1 MVAWTS
7 ALLGDL
13 GPVTEASEEAMALVG
28 PGQNPGFALAGASWR
43 SYAAALAGRWD
54 DLVATLERH
63 RRMWID
69 ADRLAMSGS
78 LQGLLSGIDW
88 ARNRG
93 EDELVQR
100 WSEVA
105 SEIVGRFDPAH
116 PVAGLSAVVRLEMDG
131 IVEIVGHPD
140 RHPDRAHYIE
150 HALALCADRAQP
162 VPFSSIGLLIAR
174 VERSRMRLLEA
185 QARRL
190 SGVLRS
196 DPEDLAKSLAI
207 FEEIGAHRYAARLR
221 TELGMARR
229 DDAVYRTGVRE
240 LEAMGELQ
248 QLTRLSSRSR

>member
-1 MVAWTS
+1 MVAWNS

-13 GPVTEASEEAMALVG
+13 GPVIERSEEAMALVG

-69 ADRLAMSGS
+69 AERPAMSGS

-93 EDELVQR
+93 EDELLQR

-116 PVAGLSAVVRLEMDG
+116 PVAGLAAVIRLEMDG
-131 IVEIVGHPD
+131 VVEIVGHPD

-162 VPFSSIGLLIAR
+162 VPFGSIDLLIKRA
-174 VERSRMRLLEA
+174 ERSGMRLLEA

-190 SGVLRS
+190 VGVLRG
-196 DPEDLAKSLAI
+196 DRGELAKGLAV
-207 FEEIGAHRYAARLR
+207 FEEVGAHRYTARLR
-221 TELGMARR
+221 SELGMATG
-229 DDAVYRTGVRE
+229 DDALYRTGVRE